1 MIDSNNLLGETVFR
15 LVVGSS
21 ATGGSEDGEKSAKH
35 YKNKILAISCDNRPC
50 SQNITKIVILTA
62 RSFPYQ
68 NHVTVKLVILVD
80 PHYTKDHTKYENE
93 HLLKPSFTHGSC
105 ASSSSEL
112 FFSPKQSGN
121 DNLKSFLPGIRFIA
135 TSSWSIKCPHLKKN
149 FLQSLMQNRVT
160 VLFALHGGMV

>member
-80 PHYTKDHTKYENE
+80 PHYTKDHILTRNMKMSTYLSQVS
-93 HLLKPSFTHGSC
+93 HMVDVLLQVQNC
-105 ASSSSEL
+105 SS
-112 FFSPKQSGN
+112 
-121 DNLKSFLPGIRFIA
+121 A
-135 TSSWSIKCPHLKKN
+135 
-149 FLQSLMQNRVT
+149 QNSQEMT
-160 VLFALHGGMV
+160 T